1 MILKRLKFKAMTQN
15 ERLEKF
21 AKLVSNEPSNFL
33 AKLDHYKTNKKRL
46 DQSAKVAVN
55 VLEALKDKGWSQKDL
70 AEKMN
75 VSAQHV
81 NKIVKG
87 QENMTFETVDKLET
101 ALGIVLME
109 IIDYKPV
116 NEIEIKAEN
125 IKAIQESWSEDLAST
140 GNSYSKPLSNFKKK
154 EGSNMKVVY
163 NILNQTTFQPLE
175 KAM

>member
-1 MILKRLKFKAMTQN
+1 MTQN

-101 ALGIVLME
+101 ALGISLME
-109 IIDYKPV
+109 IIDYKPLT
-116 NEIEIKAEN
+116 EIKTSATQ
-125 IKAIQESWSEDLAST
+125 IKSAST
-140 GNSYSKPLSNFKKK
+140 TLIKEIILRTDKK
-154 EGSNMKVVY
+154 EIPLTIRPQMRVVHKRITY
-163 NILNQTTFQPLE
+163 LRPQNKFAI
-175 KAM
+175 AR